1 MLPSAMA
8 DLVNVFEY
16 VVRESG
22 NIDTGLRFVGALRR
36 PCRRLAALPGF
47 QGRARGELRP
57 DIRSIACNDIA
68 FNSYVIFFRYEE
80 GAFEVVNIIENGRD
94 TGAAPA

>member
-16 VVRESG
+16 VARESG
-22 NIDTGLRFVGALRR
+22 NIDTGLQFVGALRH
-36 PCRRLAALPGF
+36 PCRRFAALPGLH
-47 QGRARGELRP
+47 GRARGELGP
-57 DIRSIACNDIA
+57 DIRSIACDDIA
-68 FNSYVIFFRYEE
+68 FNSYVIFFRYEKD
-80 GAFEVVNIIENGRD
+80 AFEVVNILKNARD